1 MKGFVTGFDDQAAHR
16 LSIGSVDGHGIA
28 VAHPGVVLATTA
40 SHRYFTRSCRLWLP
54 RLFFAKAVFWHGC
67 DWQWLFCSLGTDR
80 TRCIVNPDLSQGRC
94 DVEK

>member
-40 SHRYFTRSCRLWLP
+40 SHRYFTRSCRLWV
-54 RLFFAKAVFWHGC
+54 AMAVLCDGC
-67 DWQWLFCSLGTDR
+67 SVHW
-80 TRCIVNPDLSQGRC
+80 
-94 DVEK
+94 